1 MHLLWLGGVHH
12 WRGDNP
18 LITGDMLRCA
28 RWMLKLSV
36 DGLGFG
42 RYHGSRGRWHPRGS
56 IEGSVHCVLN
66 IVRVEFT
73 AQHFRELLRGIGEV
87 VGSILTN
94 EGSVALNGIRGAGE
108 GEREGGEMREEGRW
122 EGRRRGGVQ
131 EMLCM
136 SGRSCVAMTHCLTDM
151 TCTVP

>member
-94 EGSVALNGIRGAGE
+94 ESPVALNGIRGTGE
-108 GEREGGEMREEGRW
+108 GGREGGRRDERGGELGGEGKEGRDIG
-122 EGRRRGGVQ
+122 EG
-131 EMLCM
+131 CDK
-136 SGRSCVAMTHCLTDM
+136 CYA
-151 TCTVP
+151 